1 LHVKG
6 VFWPFGLSEPRAAPH
21 IRIAMPGQPRFIK
34 INLMAPADCE
44 SYFGFMLIG
53 DRPSR

>member
-1 LHVKG
+1 MRTATAEITIQRG
-6 VFWPFGLSEPRAAPH
+6 PH
-21 IRIAMPGQPRFIK
+21 IRVAMLGQPRFIK
-34 INLMAPADCE
+34 FNLMAPADCE

>member
-1 LHVKG
+1 MSRVYFG
-6 VFWPFGLSEPRAAPH
+6 RPVWPAHPH
-21 IRIAMPGQPRFIK
+21 SAMPGQPRFIK
-34 INLMAPADCE
+34 INLMAPADRE